1 MKRKILIMFAFMLL
15 FSVASVLPAYA
26 LCDDCIDSEAQY
38 DWRDHCDAYC
48 ECSWGPCGY
57 CGDNGTY
64 LEDFCGN
71 SHVYTSR
78 IVSEPSCTSTGV
90 INYSCACG
98 ESYNS
103 TIPPLQHEYTV
114 NTIPPTCEEGGYTY
128 HVCNRCGYSY
138 TTDSKPATGHSW
150 SEVDRED
157 PTCTVTGKKYLQCTC
172 GETTTEKLAA
182 AGHSYETNT
191 IAPTCENEGYTYHLC
206 SICGDSYTSASKPAI
221 GHDWDEVDR
230 EDSTCITQ
238 GTKYLECTRCGET
251 TTEKIAAMGHDY
263 ETNTIAPSCVE
274 DGYTYHL
281 CKRCDHSYTSAPKP
295 ATGHSWSQKRVVH
308 ATCTTS
314 GQIDY
319 ECFCGETD
327 IDLLAALGHDFC
339 ETDVIS
345 PTCMQGGY
353 TIKGCSR
360 CSEFEVVTGSET
372 DPIDHEWAT
381 MEVNQPDCDDSG
393 SITYWCRQCGD
404 TYSEFID
411 ELGHNYVDFVCTR
424 CGYSTLCDHS
434 YQLIETT
441 QSTCTKKGQ
450 QLFECSLCGETYSK
464 TLSLKSHSYV
474 ATTHAP
480 SCDAQGYTVH
490 ACSVCG
496 HSYQDA
502 IVAATGHSFKETS
515 TTPSTC
521 IVAGQIN
528 YACACGETK
537 VENLPLGDHNFV
549 DGTCTVCG
557 ALFCNHLWINDRQE
571 GDVCVNGVTVY
582 RHCENC
588 SQTSEVFF
596 KPEGHA
602 WKESGHNKQTCTNAG
617 YDLYICEV
625 CQVKDYKNHVDPLG
639 HQFVNGLCTFCGIGN
654 SDASQPN
661 ESTPGEVLPNEPD
674 EDADR
679 DFVDIIPIDSDA
691 DLMDMLLKLSFMF
704 GGTFLIL
711 LVFTPDSKKRRK
723 RRHKR

>member
-1 MKRKILIMFAFMLL
+1 MKRKILIMFVFMLL

-26 LCDDCIDSEAQY
+26 LCDDCIDSESQY

-103 TIPPLQHEYTV
+103 TIPALQHDYTV
-114 NTIPPTCEEGGYTY
+114 NTISPTCEEAGYTY
-128 HVCNRCGYSY
+128 HLCNRCGYSY

-150 SEVDRED
+150 SEVSRDE
-157 PTCTVTGKKYLQCTC
+157 PTCTATGKKYLQC
-172 GETTTEKLAA
+172 
-182 AGHSYETNT
+182 S
-191 IAPTCENEGYTYHLC
+191 
-206 SICGDSYTSASKPAI
+206 
-221 GHDWDEVDR
+221 
-230 EDSTCITQ
+230 
-238 GTKYLECTRCGET
+238 CGET

-263 ETNTIAPSCVE
+263 ETNTIAPSCE
-274 DGYTYHL
+274 EAGYTYHL

-295 ATGHSWSQKRVVH
+295 ATGHSWSQKSVTH
-308 ATCTTS
+308 ATCTSS
-314 GQIDY
+314 GKIDY

-327 IDLLAALGHDFC
+327 TDLIAALGHDFS
-339 ETDVIS
+339 EIDVIS
-345 PTCMQGGY
+345 PTCSQGGY

-372 DPIDHEWAT
+372 DRIDHEWAT
-381 MEVNQPDCDDSG
+381 KEVIQPDCDDSG
-393 SITYWCRQCGD
+393 LVTYWCRQCGD

-411 ELGHNYVDFVCTR
+411 ALGHNYVDLACTR
-424 CGYSTLCDHS
+424 CGYSILCDHS
-434 YQLIETT
+434 YRLIETT
-441 QSTCTKKGQ
+441 QSTCTKNGQ
-450 QLFECSLCGETYSK
+450 QSFECSLCGDTYSK
-464 TLSLKSHSYV
+464 TLALKSHSYV
-474 ATTHAP
+474 ATIHAP
-480 SCDAQGYTVH
+480 SCDAQGYTAHV
-490 ACSVCG
+490 CSVCS

-515 TTPSTC
+515 RIPSTC

-557 ALFCNHLWINDRQE
+557 ALFCNHFWINDRQE

-625 CQVKDYKNHVDPLG
+625 CQLKDYKNHVDPLG
-639 HQFVNGLCTFCGIGN
+639 HQFVNGLCTFCGISN

-679 DFVDIIPIDSDA
+679 DFTDIIPIDSDA
-691 DLMDMLLKLSFMF
+691 DLMDLLLKLSFMF

-711 LVFTPDSKKRRK
+711 LAFTPDSKKRRK
-723 RRHKR
+723 RRRKR